1 MSIGF
6 ERFAPLPQLQGYV
19 ESIWAFES
27 SGPLP
32 DETRWIVPNG
42 RLLLLVPYRNG
53 LVGTM
58 DGRRHVAPQHAM
70 ALVGISDCPSRV
82 DTRWGGPSGS
92 IGVDISPLGAYR
104 FFHLRLKDVRNGL
117 HHVTDLAGATARAA
131 ERKIAGLE
139 TNRDRV
145 RALQRFL
152 LGLFSEQEEDPLFE
166 YCVHR
171 IEATQG
177 LISVREL
184 ERTTGYSSR
193 WLNRRFEEKL
203 GISPK
208 NLGSIVRFHASYRAL
223 LSDPAEFFRRK
234 ELYRRY
240 YDQSH
245 FIREFKRYT
254 GMTPSVWARSSN
266 EFAGL
271 FVQESTTSDPYNTE
285 LSGAGMPST

>member
-1 MSIGF
+1 MSIAF

-27 SGPLP
+27 SEPLP
-32 DETRWIVPNG
+32 GDTRLLVPNG
-42 RLLLLVPYRNG
+42 RLLLLVPFRNG

-58 DGRRHVAPQHAM
+58 NGRRHVAPQHAM
-70 ALVGISDCPSRV
+70 ALVGISDRSSVV
-82 DTRWGGPSGS
+82 DTQWSGSSGS
-92 IGVDISPLGAYR
+92 IGADISPLGAYR
-104 FFHLRLKDVRNGL
+104 FFHLRLKDIRNGL
-117 HHVTDLAGATARAA
+117 HQVTDLVGATARAA
-131 ERKIAGLE
+131 EREIAGLE
-139 TNRDRV
+139 SNRDRV

-152 LGLFSEQEEDPLFE
+152 LGRFSEKEKDPLFE

-193 WLNRRFEEKL
+193 WLNLKFEEKL

-223 LSDPAEFFRRK
+223 LSDPVEFSRRK
-234 ELYRRY
+234 DLYHRY
-240 YDQSH
+240 YDQAH

-254 GMTPSVWARSSN
+254 GMTPSVWARSN
-266 EFAGL
+266 HEFARL
-271 FVQESTTSDPYNTE
+271 FVQEPTTSDSYNTE
-285 LSGAGMPST
+285 LSGAGISSS